1 MDIAKVFKNGRSQ
14 AVRIPRKFRLNAEEV
29 SIRKHG
35 NQLILT
41 PISSE
46 ITLEKFLSMPTFP
59 DFELHRTA
67 GLKEQERELF

>member
-1 MDIAKVFKNGRSQ
+1 MDIAKLLKNLRSQ
-14 AVRIPRKFRLNAEEV
+14 AVRIPRKFRLNAGEV

-46 ITLEKFLSMPTFP
+46 ITLEKYRRKPTFP

-67 GLKEQERELF
+67 GFKEQERELF